1 MKLDYSAALT
11 DLKGQPVGEAT
22 LGQFLYE
29 VLLVNEQ
36 DMPAAKKLEL
46 AKIAQKVVK
55 DEELTVSEVASAK
68 ERALKYAVPAVVLCV
83 DALLEGKSE

>member
-11 DLKGQPVGEAT
+11 DPKGEKVGEAT
-22 LGQFLYE
+22 LGELLYQ
-29 VLLVNEQ
+29 VLLVNEEGV
-36 DMPAAKKLEL
+36 DSAKKLAL

>member
-1 MKLDYSAALT
+1 MKLDYSAPLI

-22 LGQFLYE
+22 LGQLLYE
-29 VLLVNEQ
+29 VLLINEQ
-36 DMPAAKKLEL
+36 DLPAAKKLEL

-55 DEELTVSEVASAK
+55 DEELTVSEAAAAK

>member
-1 MKLDYSAALT
+1 MKLDYSAPLT
-11 DLKGQPVGEAT
+11 DLKGNQVGDST
-22 LGQFLYE
+22 LGSLLYDT
-29 VLLVNEQ
+29 LLVFEQ
-36 DMPAAKKLEL
+36 DLPAAKKLEL

-55 DEELTVSEVASAK
+55 DEELTVSEVAAAK

>member
-1 MKLDYSAALT
+1 MKLNYSAPLL
-11 DLKGQPVGEAT
+11 DLKGQPVGDAT

-36 DMPAAKKLEL
+36 DLPAAKKLEL

-55 DEELTVSEVASAK
+55 DEELTVTEIASAK
-68 ERALKYAVPAVVLCV
+68 ERALKYAVPAVVLHV
-83 DALLEGKSE
+83 DSLLEGKSE